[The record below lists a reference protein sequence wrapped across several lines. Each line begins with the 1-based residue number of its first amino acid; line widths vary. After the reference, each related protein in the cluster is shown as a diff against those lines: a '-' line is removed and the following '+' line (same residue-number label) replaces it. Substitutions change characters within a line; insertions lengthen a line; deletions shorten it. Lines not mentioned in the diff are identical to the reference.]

1 MDYREIISKSV
12 AKTLSEIDG
21 NNGMKNTYKDS
32 KLTNKRIKKLM
43 KLLKRDNRPVY
54 DEIMNILLSLQL
66 NILFDV
72 YVELG

>member
-1 MDYREIISKSV
+1 MDFQEIISKSV

-21 NNGMKNTYKDS
+21 DNDMKNAYKDS
-32 KLTNKRIKKLM
+32 KLINKRIKKLM